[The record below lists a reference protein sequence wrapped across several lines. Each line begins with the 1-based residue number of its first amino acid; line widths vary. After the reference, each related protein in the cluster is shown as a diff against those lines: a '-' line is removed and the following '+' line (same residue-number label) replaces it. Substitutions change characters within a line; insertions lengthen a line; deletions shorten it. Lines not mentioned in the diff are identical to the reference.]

1 MPAALYKY
9 LNADR
14 TTTVLENLQIRFSQ
28 ASVRNDATELKP
40 VVKGIATQSDLKRL
54 LTYRLRE
61 KYPGFVERVEQSLP
75 SDVAAQLIDNVLRK
89 GVAQAEE
96 ALPQNE
102 KKIHDSLD
110 TNFGVLSLSETPTNS
125 LLWAARNRQQTR
137 RQVLRY

>member
-54 LTYRLRE
+54 LTDRLRE
-61 KYPGFVERVEQSLP
+61 KYPGLVERVEQSLP

>member
-1 MPAALYKY
+1 MYEMPAALYKY

-28 ASVRNDATELKP
+28 ASVLNDATELKP
-40 VVKGIATQSDLKRL
+40 VFKGIATQSDLKRL
-54 LTYRLRE
+54 LTDRLRE
-61 KYPGFVERVEQSLP
+61 KYPGLVERVEQSLP
-75 SDVAAQLIDNVLRK
+75 SHVAAQLIDDVLRK

-110 TNFGVLSLSETPTNS
+110 RNFGVLSLSETPTNS
-125 LLWAARNRQQTR
+125 LLWAITATADTAF
-137 RQVLRY
+137 